1 MIYIIIDYDRW
12 TNGIKIQAG
21 QSLKISRDLA
31 RVQNKQCKP
40 HTIACLNI
48 AIFDWTPY
56 TIYNKLTD
64 TLVSTWQYCIYCY
77 LINGETL
84 CDESSTAQIIN
95 SLRKDKIMLYLSRM
109 FKYSFLL
116 VLLNKWTIAS
126 KKLFWPKWM
135 PWVCWCDHFTHLN
148 KNEIELL
155 FFELLF
161 FLTQTSLLWCEYW
174 TFEFKIESSSCCK
187 NWLILSQLFCI
198 NNFETA
204 T

>member
-1 MIYIIIDYDRW
+1 MQTTHNCVFEHCNIWLDPIY
-12 TNGIKIQAG
+12 K
-21 QSLKISRDLA
+21 
-31 RVQNKQCKP
+31 
-40 HTIACLNI
+40 
-48 AIFDWTPY
+48 Y

-161 FLTQTSLLWCEYW
+161 FFDSNFFTLMWILNFWIQNWIIKLL
-174 TFEFKIESSSCCK
+174 
-187 NWLILSQLFCI
+187 
-198 NNFETA
+198 
-204 T
+204 